1 MIIYTEKKDTFKKL
15 LEFINELGKTEGYMK
30 FLQVNMQK
38 SIAFLYN
45 NNKLSEK
52 EIKETSHSP
61 SHQKE

>member
-1 MIIYTEKKDTFKKL
+1 MIHRKKKDFQKITRAYQWVWQNWR
-15 LEFINELGKTEGYMK
+15 I
-30 FLQVNMQK
+30 QINMQK

-45 NNKLSEK
+45 NNELSEK